1 MADLAGNDNAVLSRA
16 IIMFRKPARRWVLL
30 AAVATIIVVQLTVL
44 LRTSPD
50 KLAGYAETVHRYK
63 PAVHDDA
70 GLWNKLHNQRLPHK
84 SEQKKC
90 SEIKIPKSYWATTAA
105 STPAFVVIPDAGQIN
120 VDDTVCIRVVVPARK
135 QRVHMAYTPFPNTPW
150 DSVLLDLVGQRTG
163 VSVPV
168 RLQPAMDIRNTFR
181 DESHVY
187 EADVRLRDVDE
198 YRVEGYVEFRDAL
211 WNCDGELAPAD
222 YIPEPLH
229 IPSTLRVDVVD
240 PQKTSTYNLERY
252 MELPL
257 CTDLDVE
264 GRWVSS
270 DALSFNTDL
279 VPPPD
284 DHGRVWLPYTCR
296 LRRIEYGEFM
306 QCLKQQYPLMHW
318 YGDSNL
324 RRVLKKLTTRGA
336 WCGTSDEHQTRTCIC
351 EDYKEEFTPFN
362 ATYRELII
370 DFDESGGQM
379 VSNKD
384 ADFLHVPD
392 NHTRIYYHKWEGLS
406 SKNKPAWQAPFE
418 ESVTSRFGVPSVAM
432 ISLTNWDAA
441 FDTRA
446 HFSLELERLFGIVRQ
461 EYPPTTELI
470 IRTGQYFCCRSDYDP
485 PDTRAYSRLRNA
497 YFDQYVVAAFQ
508 EQFGHTHKVRVWNV
522 ASISEHRPWSY
533 RNETTECNSNHA
545 RSELVEIEN
554 QVLFNAM
561 CN

>member
-1 MADLAGNDNAVLSRA
+1 
-16 IIMFRKPARRWVLL
+16 
-30 AAVATIIVVQLTVL
+30 
-44 LRTSPD
+44 
-50 KLAGYAETVHRYK
+50 
-63 PAVHDDA
+63 
-70 GLWNKLHNQRLPHK
+70 
-84 SEQKKC
+84 
-90 SEIKIPKSYWATTAA
+90 
-105 STPAFVVIPDAGQIN
+105 
-120 VDDTVCIRVVVPARK
+120 
-135 QRVHMAYTPFPNTPW
+135 MAYTPFPNTPW

-229 IPSTLRVDVVD
+229 IPSTLHVDVVD

-418 ESVTSRFGVPSVAM
+418 ES
-432 ISLTNWDAA
+432 
-441 FDTRA
+441 
-446 HFSLELERLFGIVRQ
+446 
-461 EYPPTTELI
+461 
-470 IRTGQYFCCRSDYDP
+470 
-485 PDTRAYSRLRNA
+485 
-497 YFDQYVVAAFQ
+497 
-508 EQFGHTHKVRVWNV
+508 
-522 ASISEHRPWSY
+522 
-533 RNETTECNSNHA
+533 
-545 RSELVEIEN
+545 
-554 QVLFNAM
+554 
-561 CN
+561 

>member
-284 DHGRVWLPYTCR
+284 DHGR
-296 LRRIEYGEFM
+296 
-306 QCLKQQYPLMHW
+306 
-318 YGDSNL
+318 
-324 RRVLKKLTTRGA
+324 
-336 WCGTSDEHQTRTCIC
+336 
-351 EDYKEEFTPFN
+351 
-362 ATYRELII
+362 
-370 DFDESGGQM
+370 
-379 VSNKD
+379 
-384 ADFLHVPD
+384 
-392 NHTRIYYHKWEGLS
+392 
-406 SKNKPAWQAPFE
+406 
-418 ESVTSRFGVPSVAM
+418 
-432 ISLTNWDAA
+432 
-441 FDTRA
+441 
-446 HFSLELERLFGIVRQ
+446 
-461 EYPPTTELI
+461 
-470 IRTGQYFCCRSDYDP
+470 
-485 PDTRAYSRLRNA
+485 
-497 YFDQYVVAAFQ
+497 
-508 EQFGHTHKVRVWNV
+508 
-522 ASISEHRPWSY
+522 
-533 RNETTECNSNHA
+533 
-545 RSELVEIEN
+545 
-554 QVLFNAM
+554 
-561 CN
+561 